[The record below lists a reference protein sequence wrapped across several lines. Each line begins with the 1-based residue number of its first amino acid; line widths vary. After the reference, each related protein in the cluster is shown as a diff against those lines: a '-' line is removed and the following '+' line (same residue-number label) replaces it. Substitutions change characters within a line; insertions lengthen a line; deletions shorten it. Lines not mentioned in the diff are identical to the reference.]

1 MFRHYVSGLFLS
13 VGLVWNAHAGEGL
26 DYLEKFL
33 QTAQSAKAE
42 FTQTVQTPSKRKA
55 DLGRGSNEPQTTSVQ
70 MERSSGYFIFQR
82 PGLLRFEYTVPFAQ
96 TIVAD
101 GQNVWLYDH
110 DLEQV
115 TRRAQGQVLNA
126 TPVAL
131 LTTARN
137 LAGLTEH
144 FHLSEE
150 AGAEPT
156 DAAHSVAHWVRAE
169 PKAAKNQQDGA
180 VIVLARM
187 GFGAGGELVALE
199 MHDAFGQI
207 SRLHFEKIQL
217 APKIEAGTFRFT
229 PPKGASMIG
238 Q

>member
-1 MFRHYVSGLFLS
+1 MFRYYVSGLFLS
-13 VGLVWNAHAGEGL
+13 VGLVWNAHAGQGL

-33 QTAQSAKAE
+33 QTAHSAKAE

-55 DLGRGSNEPQTTSVQ
+55 DLARGSHEPQTTSVQ
-70 MERSSGYFIFQR
+70 MERSQGYFIFQR
-82 PGLLRFEYTVPFAQ
+82 PGLLRFEYTAPFAQ

-101 GQNVWLYDH
+101 GHNVWLYDH

-137 LAGLTEH
+137 LAGLAEH

-150 AGAEPT
+150 ADTSPADTHG
-156 DAAHSVAHWVRAE
+156 VAHWVRAE

-187 GFGAGGELVALE
+187 GFGAGGELVVLE

-217 APKIEAGTFRFT
+217 TPKIDAGTFRFT
-229 PPKGASMIG
+229 PPKGVSMIG